1 MPTKEYRI
9 IVNGKIVDRSYTR
22 IGHKLAVSYY
32 THIGTPFTIEV
43 VDLV

>member
-9 IVNGKIVDRSYTR
+9 IMNGKIVDRSYTR
-22 IGHKLAVSYY
+22 SGHKLALSYY
-32 THIGTPFTIEV
+32 STQGIPFTIEV